1 MPSPLERTIAQLAG
15 PAPAAQAG
23 RAAVGLVALALPF
36 GGALL
41 GAKVAGPK
49 GATAGGLLGLAAAI
63 YVMVKNTKSALADT

>member
-1 MPSPLERTIAQLAG
+1 MRSLERTIAQLAG

-41 GAKVAGPK
+41 GAKVAGSK
-49 GATAGGLLGLAAAI
+49 GATAGGLLGLAVAI